1 MSRTSPTSTK
11 TIARASLG
19 LALVIGLALT
29 GPGPARADTPSRLEL
44 ELAAGVS
51 GSLELRS
58 VILTAPLFTLSAP
71 ISDENTFIAQW
82 GFALAT
88 GDPTRADLDPTFL
101 APGNPLFGL
110 SLRLAEGLLLSPSVT
125 LPLARMSRAESR
137 RPAATFAF
145 EGALG
150 LRGGL
155 DRWLWLPDRLSL
167 VLPVTFARWLDP
179 ILIETHVKLAL
190 LLPMVS
196 DPLSAVPRDGRREA
210 AVDEILLQSEL
221 RLAARLG
228 EGIWFGTRFSLV
240 YIPTSDG
247 EEVELALSPELRMAL
262 GPWSH
267 VELGVTLNLGQTLGP
282 SWEPGRFWAVV
293 LGGSTPL

>member
-1 MSRTSPTSTK
+1 MSIWSRTVLLVALLSWSS
-11 TIARASLG
+11 RA
-19 LALVIGLALT
+19 A
-29 GPGPARADTPSRLEL
+29 ADAPSRLEL

-71 ISDENTFIAQW
+71 ISDENAFIAQW
-82 GFALAT
+82 GFSLAT
-88 GDPTRADLDPTFL
+88 GDPTRTEVDPTFV

-110 SLRLAEGLLLSPSVT
+110 SLRLGEGLVLSPSFT
-125 LPLARMSRAESR
+125 LPLARMPRAENR
-137 RPAATFAF
+137 RPAATFAY

-167 VLPVTFARWLDP
+167 VLPVTFTRWLDP
-179 ILIETHVKLAL
+179 ILIESHVKLAF
-190 LLPMVS
+190 LLPMVD
-196 DPLSAVPRDGRREA
+196 DPLSAVPRDGRRETD
-210 AVDEILLQSEL
+210 VDEIVLQAEL

-228 EGIWFGTRFSLV
+228 EGLWFGTRFSLV

-247 EEVELALSPELRMAL
+247 EEIELALSPELRMAL

-267 VELGVTLNLGQTLGP
+267 IELGVTLNLGQTLGP
-282 SWEPGRFWAVV
+282 SWEPGRFWAII

>member
-1 MSRTSPTSTK
+1 MRL
-11 TIARASLG
+11 ALG
-19 LALVIGLALT
+19 LALALVL
-29 GPGPARADTPSRLEL
+29 GNAGPATADTPSRLEL

-58 VILTAPLFTLSAP
+58 VILTAPLLTLSAP
-71 ISDENTFIAQW
+71 ISDENAFVAQW
-82 GFALAT
+82 GFSLAT
-88 GDPTRADLDPTFL
+88 GDPTRTDFAPTFV

-110 SLRLAEGLLLSPSVT
+110 SLRLGEGLVLTPSLT
-125 LPLARMSRAESR
+125 LPLARMPRAEIR
-137 RPAATFAF
+137 RPAATFAY

-167 VLPVTFARWLDP
+167 VLPVTFTRWLDP
-179 ILIETHVKLAL
+179 ILIESHIKLAF
-190 LLPMVS
+190 LLPMVD
-196 DPLSAVPRDGRREA
+196 DPLSAVPRDGRRETD
-210 AVDEILLQSEL
+210 VDELVLQSEL

-228 EGIWFGTRFSLV
+228 EGLWFGTRFSLV
-240 YIPTSDG
+240 YIPTSEG
-247 EEVELALSPELRMAL
+247 EEVELALSPELRIAL

-282 SWEPGRFWAVV
+282 SWEPGRFWAVI